1 MIEQYQLF
9 KENEV
14 AKYRL
19 DMSNQC
25 GYVCYTIYTL
35 KHCVYMIT

>member
-9 KENEV
+9 EENEV

-19 DMSNQC
+19 DVSNQC
-25 GYVCYTIYTL
+25 GYMFVIQYTHCIETL
-35 KHCVYMIT
+35 RI